1 MVGRASATVIRLV
14 PRATEHDADRE
25 ELIEVLTGLL
35 ELAKIGG
42 MNGLVFGG
50 EFRGR
55 EFLCDAAG
63 SMHRNPMI
71 AIAIAVSN
79 LIAAEMLHKVGY
91 KPGDAIF

>member
-14 PRATEHDADRE
+14 PRATEHHADRE

-35 ELAKIGG
+35 ELSKVGA

-50 EFRGR
+50 EFCGQ
-55 EFLCDAAG
+55 EFFCDAAG

-71 AIAIAVSN
+71 AIAVSN
-79 LIAAEMLHKVGY
+79 LIAADMLHRVGY
-91 KPGDAIF
+91 KPVDTIF

>member
-35 ELAKIGG
+35 ELAKIGA
-42 MNGLVFGG
+42 MNGLVYGG
-50 EFRGR
+50 EFCGR

-63 SMHRNPMI
+63 SMHRNPM
-71 AIAIAVSN
+71 IAIAVSN